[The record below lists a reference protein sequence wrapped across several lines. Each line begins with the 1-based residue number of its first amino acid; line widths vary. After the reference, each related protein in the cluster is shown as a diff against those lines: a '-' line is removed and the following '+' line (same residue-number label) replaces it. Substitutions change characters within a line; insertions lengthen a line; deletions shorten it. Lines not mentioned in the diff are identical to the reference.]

1 MKLNIFLCLMALLI
15 LNSCS
20 TSKNSIAK
28 SQEDKT
34 LISAI
39 KKLDKKSNNEEL
51 QSSLTQ
57 LYSEAA
63 RVHLDNI
70 EIYNTLQDAEKWDKM
85 YREYQSL
92 QHLTDIINKSAV
104 ARRLINPTSYQSQI
118 EALKINAAS
127 DYYQLG
133 EEFMAIGDRKAY
145 RDAYATFRKVQEY
158 VPGFKDSNQQL
169 AQAYQNS
176 VVNVVVNPVTDN
188 SLYYNN
194 IGMNR
199 YGNSFNNDYLQRN
212 LVNDLGGN
220 NSKNASARYYTDWDA
235 RRLNVNPDMIVDLTW
250 VNLDIP
256 RPYTSNYSR
265 NVSRQI
271 QVGRDTSGNVLY
283 KTVSGTLYITKRY
296 FTASGDL
303 ETSIMETGTRNLVDS
318 RRYNA
323 QFNWEQETATY
334 RGDRRALSG
343 YELSILQN
351 SSYRVPSK
359 DQILNELYQR
369 IYPQVKNGIYNAVRW

>member
-1 MKLNIFLCLMALLI
+1 MKLNIFLFLATLLI
-15 LNSCS
+15 LSSCS

-28 SQEDKT
+28 SQEDKA
-34 LISAI
+34 LINAI

-57 LYSEAA
+57 LYNEAA

-70 EIYNTLQDAEKWDKM
+70 EIYQTLLDIEKWDKM

-104 ARRLINPTSYQSQI
+104 ARRLINPASYQSQI

-133 EEFMAIGDRKAY
+133 EEYMAIGDKQAY
-145 RDAYATFRKVQEY
+145 RDAYAAFRKVQEY
-158 VPGFKDSNQQL
+158 VPGFKDSNRQL
-169 AQAYQNS
+169 AQAYENS

-212 LVNDLGGN
+212 LVSDLGGN
-220 NSKNASARYYTDWDA
+220 NSKNAPARYYTDWDA

-250 VNLDIP
+250 TNLNIP

-265 NVSRQI
+265 NVSRQV

-283 KTVSGTLYITKRY
+283 ETVSGTLYISKRY

-369 IYPQVKNGIYNAVRW
+369 IYPQVKNGIYNAVR

>member
-1 MKLNIFLCLMALLI
+1 
-15 LNSCS
+15 
-20 TSKNSIAK
+20 
-28 SQEDKT
+28 
-34 LISAI
+34 
-39 KKLDKKSNNEEL
+39 
-51 QSSLTQ
+51 
-57 LYSEAA
+57 
-63 RVHLDNI
+63 
-70 EIYNTLQDAEKWDKM
+70 M

-133 EEFMAIGDRKAY
+133 EEYMAIGDKQAY
-145 RDAYATFRKVQEY
+145 RDAYAAFRKVQEY
-158 VPGFKDSNQQL
+158 VPGFKDSNRQL
-169 AQAYQNS
+169 AQAYENS

-220 NSKNASARYYTDWDA
+220 NSKNAPARYYTDWDA

-250 VNLDIP
+250 TNLNIP
-256 RPYTSNYSR
+256 RPYASNYSR
-265 NVSRQI
+265 NVSRQV
-271 QVGRDTSGNVLY
+271 QVGKDTSGNVLY
-283 KTVSGTLYITKRY
+283 ETVSGTLYISKSY

-303 ETSIMETGTRNLVDS
+303 ETSIVETGTRNLVDY

-334 RGDRRALSG
+334 RGDRRALSS
-343 YELSILQN
+343 YELSILN
-351 SSYRVPSK
+351 NGSYRVPSK

>member
-20 TSKNSIAK
+20 SSKNSIAK
-28 SQEDKT
+28 SQEDKA

-39 KKLDKKSNNEEL
+39 KKLDRKSNNEEL

-70 EIYNTLQDAEKWDKM
+70 EIYNTLQDIEKWDKM

-133 EEFMAIGDRKAY
+133 EEYMAIGDKQAY
-145 RDAYATFRKVQEY
+145 RDAYAAFRKVQEY
-158 VPGFKDSNQQL
+158 VPGFKDSNRQL
-169 AQAYQNS
+169 AQAYENS

-220 NSKNASARYYTDWDA
+220 NSKNAPARYYTDWDA

-250 VNLDIP
+250 TNLNIP

-265 NVSRQI
+265 NVSRQV

-283 KTVSGTLYITKRY
+283 ETVSGTLYISKSY

-303 ETSIMETGTRNLVDS
+303 ETSIVETGTRNLVDS

-334 RGDRRALSG
+334 RGDRRALSS
-343 YELSILQN
+343 YELSILN
-351 SSYRVPSK
+351 NGSYRVPSK